1 MSRRLFKISFI
12 AFGILICIL
21 FYANIRISSFAED
34 KIFNDPQSIPYNK
47 VGLLLGTSKYVSKG
61 HINLYYAFRI
71 QAAVKLYS
79 QKKINYILVS
89 GDNSIKSYNEP
100 KKIKEDLIKSGVPED
115 RIVLDYA
122 GFRTLDSVVRAS
134 EVFGETRFTVISQKF
149 HNERA
154 IFLASKFGNNAIGY
168 NATGV
173 SKRYG
178 LKVQLREYLAR
189 VKVFIDLLLGVQP
202 KFLGEKI
209 AIDTK

>member
-1 MSRRLFKISFI
+1 MSRKYFKISFI
-12 AFGILICIL
+12 AIGVLTCML

-34 KIFNDPQSIPYNK
+34 KIFNDYKSIPYNK
-47 VGLLLGTSKYVSKG
+47 IGLLLGTSKYVSKG
-61 HINLYYAFRI
+61 RINLYYAFRI
-71 QAAVKLYS
+71 QAAVKLFS
-79 QKKINYILVS
+79 QKKISYILVS

-100 KKIKEDLIKSGVPED
+100 KKIKEDLIKSGVPAN

-134 EVFGETRFTVISQKF
+134 EVFGETSFTVISQKF

-168 NATGV
+168 NASGV
-173 SKRYG
+173 GKRYG

-209 AIDTK
+209 IIDTK